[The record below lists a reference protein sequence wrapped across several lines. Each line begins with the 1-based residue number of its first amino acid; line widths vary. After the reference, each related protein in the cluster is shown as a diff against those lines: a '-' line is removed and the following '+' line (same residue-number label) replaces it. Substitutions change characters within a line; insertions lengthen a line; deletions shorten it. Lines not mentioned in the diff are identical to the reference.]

1 MDNSAAADTT
11 PDDTTSS
18 GTTTGGTTP
27 SGTTA
32 DDTTPSGSTADDTT
46 SSGSTSGDTTPGG
59 STAGGAAS
67 GGGSVWSGLRGGD
80 GDRLLPVLAWALSV
94 LLVVALAGLVVAVV
108 ALRQQDTRND
118 SRMSVMQAARQ
129 MTHDFTTYKY
139 DTWDADAQRVIDGST
154 GQFKQEFSDAAGSV
168 KTSVVSGKVTSTGEV
183 LEAAVQSIDTDSA
196 QILMVADAVV
206 TNAAQDGAKRRHYR
220 IKLEMVREGDRWL
233 VADLKAVG

>member
-1 MDNSAAADTT
+1 MTPRDTPPDVDNSAAADTT
-11 PDDTTSS
+11 PDDTPSSGTTSS
-18 GTTTGGTTP
+18 GT
-27 SGTTA
+27 
-32 DDTTPSGSTADDTT
+32 TADDTT
-46 SSGSTSGDTTPGG
+46 SSGSTPGGTTAGDTTSSG

-67 GGGSVWSGLRGGD
+67 GGGSVWGGLRGGD
-80 GDRLLPVLAWALSV
+80 GDRRLPVLAWALSV